1 MSGLPVVYEII
12 IVEGKYD
19 KNTVSQVV
27 DAIVI
32 DVGGFGIFN
41 DSAKRGAI
49 RALAEKFGA
58 VILTDSDGAGQL
70 IRTRIKNALAGCRVL
85 DAYIP
90 EIRGRVKRKGGA
102 ESTLGV
108 ESMTRDTILK
118 ALLDSGATF
127 DNRENPGLRGNISA
141 SDLYEMG
148 LSGGSNSKVLRQKL
162 LKHLGLPASL
172 NTNSLLRI
180 INRQYR
186 LEEVKSIIG
195 GLKDAESV

>member
-1 MSGLPVVYEII
+1 MSDLPAVSEII

-27 DAIVI
+27 DAIII

-41 DSAKRGAI
+41 GGEKRGAI

-85 DAYIP
+85 DAYVP
-90 EIRGRVKRKGGA
+90 EIRGREKRKGGA
-102 ESTLGV
+102 ERTLGV
-108 ESMTRDTILK
+108 ESMAREKIFK
-118 ALLDSGATF
+118 ALLDSGATI
-127 DNRENPGLRGNISA
+127 DNRERPDLRGNISA
-141 SDLYEMG
+141 SDLYELG
-148 LSGGSNSKVLRQKL
+148 LAGGANSKALRQKL
-162 LKHLGLPASL
+162 LKHWGLPASL